1 MVDLAIARPPRVATT
16 PWLRLLPPLARFS
29 FRGNAAAQSAAGAAF
44 GVAFPAVACRA
55 ATSGNRAALWLGPDE
70 QLLLAPVAEGPT
82 VRSVLAAA
90 LVDLPHSLVD
100 VSQRQGALE
109 LRGPHAAWLL
119 NGGCPLDLDAR
130 VFPAGMCTR
139 TVFAKTEIVLWRTA
153 TDVIHVEVG
162 RSFTDYLVGMLHE
175 IARELPG

>member
-1 MVDLAIARPPRVATT
+1 VVLRGLQSLLGRLYDLRVEHDVYDFLVTD
-16 PWLRLLPPLARFS
+16 RRSLAGLVPVNDR
-29 FRGNAAAQSAAGAAF
+29 RE
-44 GVAFPAVACRA
+44 
-55 ATSGNRAALWLGPDE
+55 PDE
-70 QLLLAPVAEGPT
+70 ELLLAPVAEGPT

-100 VSQRQGALE
+100 VSHRQGALE

-153 TDVIHVEVG
+153 AEVFHVEVG